1 MMKIDWLKI
10 LNRFSFDE
18 QIKHW
23 FGEVYELVQAIER
36 YDGTL
41 ESREHIVEEI
51 ADNRNFLGQIQT
63 HFDISDEEVEKVQ
76 IFKNKRTLKEIE
88 NENSK

>member
-1 MMKIDWLKI
+1 MKIDWLKI
-10 LNRFSFDE
+10 LNRFSLDE

-36 YDGTL
+36 DDGSL
-41 ESREHIVEEI
+41 ESREHIIEEI

-63 HFDISDEEVEKVQ
+63 HFNISDEEVEKVQ
-76 IFKNKRTLKEIE
+76 VFKNKRTLKEIE
-88 NENSK
+88 NENNK

>member
-1 MMKIDWLKI
+1 MKIDWLKI

-36 YDGTL
+36 DDGSL
-41 ESREHIVEEI
+41 ESRNHIIEEI

-63 HFDISDEEVEKVQ
+63 HFNISDEEVRKVQ
-76 IFKNKRTLKEIE
+76 EFKNKRTLKEIE
-88 NENSK
+88 NEDSK